1 MKKQLISSTI
11 LGALALLV
19 SSTSSAVPITDVQEY
34 INNTATEFFVID
46 DTSKTDFPY
55 YRDQDQDWGWIHGGI
70 AGSGFASIEL
80 NISAYDVDYSGT
92 GAFVGE
98 RDLIEIF
105 DGANWISFGDL
116 DGSDNIWDFTVFDL
130 TGFAWAEAEVNAG
143 LQVRMDIDTLD
154 EGWLVTL
161 GRSVL
166 SVDGGS
172 QVCVPTP
179 GVPCVEVS
187 VPEPTSIALLGL
199 GLVGLGFSRRRR
211 VNQ

>member
-19 SSTSSAVPITDVQEY
+19 SSTSSAVPITDVKEY
-34 INNTATEFFVID
+34 INNTSTEFFVID
-46 DTSKTDFPY
+46 DASKTASPY
-55 YRDQDQDWGWIHGGI
+55 YRDQDEDWGWIHGGI

-80 NISAYDVDYSGT
+80 NISAYDVDFDLSD
-92 GAFVGE
+92 GE
-98 RDLIEIF
+98 LDMIDIY
-105 DGANWISFGDL
+105 DGSSWVSFGNL
-116 DGSDNIWDFTVFDL
+116 DGSNDIWEFTSFDL
-130 TGFAWAEAEVNAG
+130 TSFAWAETQVNAG
-143 LQVRMDIDTLD
+143 LQVRMDIDTLNV
-154 EGWLVTL
+154 GWLVTL
-161 GRSVL
+161 GRSAL

-179 GVPCVEVS
+179 GVPCVDVN

-211 VNQ
+211 ASK